1 MITVDALGQAC
12 PIPVVKTRQAIAALN
27 GAAGEVETLV
37 DNEIAVQNLTKMA
50 EQKGYGN
57 RSEQTPDGNF
67 RVVMN
72 IPAGDGQGAGQAD
85 ASAAVS
91 AAEAGTADAEASAE
105 AAVCDCGLP
114 EAVRPG
120 TIAVIS
126 SDTMGEG
133 SKELGAKLIKAFI
146 FALSQQDK
154 IPEKILFY
162 NGGVKLTTEN
172 DASIDDLKSMA
183 ERGTRIYS
191 CGTCLSFYGLTEQLK
206 VGEVTNMYDI
216 VDMQMKA
223 ARILKP

>member
-72 IPAGDGQGAGQAD
+72 IPAGDGQGAGQAGD
-85 ASAAVS
+85 PAA
-91 AAEAGTADAEASAE
+91 AAAAAAADDVD

>member
-1 MITVDALGQAC
+1 MT
-12 PIPVVKTRQAIAALN
+12 IPAKASHAFGSVFDFMMFICIISAALIL
-27 GAAGEVETLV
+27 LV
-37 DNEIAVQNLTKMA
+37 L
-50 EQKGYGN
+50 Y
-57 RSEQTPDGNF
+57 
-67 RVVMN
+67 
-72 IPAGDGQGAGQAD
+72 
-85 ASAAVS
+85 
-91 AAEAGTADAEASAE
+91 
-105 AAVCDCGLP
+105 L
-114 EAVRPG
+114 
-120 TIAVIS
+120 
-126 SDTMGEG
+126 
-133 SKELGAKLIKAFI
+133 LIKAFI